1 MKPLELTKEQK
12 DKLLEMAKVL
22 FPEYATIEMY
32 YDDDIAD
39 SWEEALLDKQCGN
52 DAQVQFIIF
61 NWHKPDAKHI
71 HWFEFCLTYLAN
83 KIYFPDIQNI
93 ERDARN
99 KIEKFYFSTFM
110 EAIEGGP
117 AGYDHPIDYLYKEFK
132 K

>member
-12 DKLLEMAKVL
+12 DKLLEMAKAL
-22 FPEYATIEMY
+22 FPEYSFRFGKNDY
-32 YDDDIAD
+32 YG
-39 SWEEALLDKQCGN
+39 DKNNQYLWSDN
-52 DAQVQFIIF
+52 KNVSD
-61 NWHKPDAKHI
+61 I

-117 AGYDHPIDYLYKEFK
+117 AGYDHPIDYLYIQFK
-132 K
+132 KLTNEKDN